1 MVEDLEYDKEGNLKL
16 PVELQNDRF
25 YWGTK
30 IGSGTKEF
38 REPVKV
44 QFYNPY
50 DIEEGYLILIAGSD
64 HAFEPDEFHPLDV
77 NDLIIE

>member
-1 MVEDLEYDKEGNLKL
+1 MQEKLEYDNDGNLIL
-16 PVELQNDRF
+16 PTELVNNKF

-30 IGSGTKEF
+30 LGTGTKEF

-44 QFYNPY
+44 QFHNPY

-64 HAFEPDEFHPLDV
+64 EAFEPDEFQELDI